1 MENNFLPLK
10 RPFQYLSST
19 TTMQENN
26 YNNPYNNH
34 GGGVAGGGG
43 GGGGGE
49 SKRRSKIPPPP
60 LVIPPGHGSFR
71 MLCHV
76 SKIGQVIGKS
86 GSIVKLFRKETG
98 AKIRVEEPV
107 NDSDE
112 RLIIIIA
119 PENPK
124 KMIQLKGLNEH
135 EVEQVEVS
143 PAQETLVRVFDR
155 VLDVDS
161 EIEGLFP
168 PGGGNVCCRL
178 LADTSQIGSVI
189 GKGGQIVAKIRKDS
203 GAKVRVLPAEELPP
217 CASPS
222 DELIQIMGDILPV
235 KKALVSISR
244 RLQDRPPLEKAQAA
258 GSLPSVSSSSQT
270 FPDPQKEFPR
280 RNHMVPPTSGSSS
293 QTFSDPRVEFL
304 HRNHMPPIAGNSVDY
319 ASRGH
324 PLATEAL
331 RNSMLEPAKTPQE
344 VVYRLLCS
352 NEKVGGVIGKG
363 GTIVRTLQNETGA
376 SISFGSPVP
385 ESDERVITIT
395 ASESQH
401 TQAQNAVVRVFVRS
415 VEVGVEKGLESGP
428 KKGAP
433 VSARLLIPTSQ
444 VGCLIGKGGT
454 IITEIRMTTGAY
466 IRILGGDQVPKCASE
481 NDEVVQITGEFG
493 NVQNALL
500 HITGRLWQNLFPGRV
515 TNGAE
520 SRTYLSTVP
529 EVGHFGRN
537 RELESS
543 TLYPSVGHPHHSER
557 QATLT
562 QSMDH
567 LGISHPSDDSRR
579 WPSQTVG
586 GSLRNT
592 MDVGKGMTSHG
603 DNMEL
608 ARKSAIVTNTT
619 LEIQVPEHVFGSV
632 YGENGSNLKRLRQ
645 ISGAQVEVRDPRP
658 GTDTGMVIISGT
670 PDQTQAAQ
678 SLLQAFILSG
688 RP

>member
-1 MENNFLPLK
+1 
-10 RPFQYLSST
+10 
-19 TTMQENN
+19 MQENN

-34 GGGVAGGGG
+34 GGGGGAGGS

-60 LVIPPGHGSFR
+60 LVIPPGHVSFR

-135 EVEQVEVS
+135 EVEEVEVS

-244 RLQDRPPLEKAQAA
+244 RLQDRPPLEKAQGA
-258 GSLPSVSSSSQT
+258 GSLPSVSASSQT
-270 FPDPQKEFPR
+270 FPDPRKEFPR

-293 QTFSDPRVEFL
+293 QTFSDPRVDFL

-319 ASRGH
+319 ASRGR

-344 VVYRLLCS
+344 IVYRLLCS
-352 NEKVGGVIGKG
+352 NEKVGGIIGKG
-363 GTIVRTLQNETGA
+363 GTIVKTLQNETGA

-454 IITEIRMTTGAY
+454 IITEIRTTTGAF
-466 IRILGGDQVPKCASE
+466 IRILNGDQVPKCASE

-500 HITGRLWQNLFPGRV
+500 HIT
-515 TNGAE
+515 
-520 SRTYLSTVP
+520 VP

-537 RELESS
+537 REPQSS
-543 TLYPSVGHPHHSER
+543 TLR
-557 QATLT
+557 
-562 QSMDH
+562 
-567 LGISHPSDDSRR
+567 LG
-579 WPSQTVG
+579 G
-586 GSLRNT
+586 GLRST